1 MINYKIGLRGD
12 IFGSVGENFLQEKKV
27 DLVSHLSHVNTWLTE
42 NMCKQRKL
50 GVFESDSIEIKGG
63 IASTGGGT

>member
-1 MINYKIGLRGD
+1 MINYKSGLRGD
-12 IFGSVGENFLQEKKV
+12 VFGSVGENFVQEKV

-50 GVFESDSIEIKGG
+50 GVFESDSNEIKGG
-63 IASTGGGT
+63 ITSTGGGT